1 MILLLPKTKR
11 MTKSII
17 LFWNNSNS
25 HLKLN
30 NSSKYFAGK
39 INKKQDSYI
48 NMDQGFLPILTQK
61 TKSHYSNREKSILG
75 RNWYNILILLL
86 LSSCLNLSQKQIN
99 NSNSLPSFYISP
111 KQNNLSYL
119 YGIGEGYNLN
129 SAIKSALGNI
139 SAKLITNVSANSK
152 LLAKSY
158 NNNNSEEY
166 REEIN
171 QKLEKITFNNYQISN
186 SANFNNKIYV
196 EIAIDRNNFIKQ
208 KVRKLQN
215 LNQRFSNLTKNL
227 KNKNIIDQY
236 RNLKKIQ
243 NKLHEATI
251 LNIILES
258 IQYSDMNYQE
268 NYQKYLSYQN
278 LFDNLTEN
286 MIFKI
291 DPKSNKK
298 IARIIK
304 KSFSDQKLKLTN
316 QNIKGKNIILIK
328 IEQEEISDKIYDNF
342 IIKLNVTLS
351 LINQGKIL
359 GSNLI
364 TVNGASLH
372 SKKAARNNAI
382 LELYQKIKEI
392 SLIE

>member
-1 MILLLPKTKR
+1 MILLLPKTKI
-11 MTKSII
+11 MKKSII
-17 LFWNNSNS
+17 LFWNNANS
-25 HLKLN
+25 HLKFN
-30 NSSKYFAGK
+30 NSSNYFTVK
-39 INKKQDSYI
+39 TNEKQDSYI
-48 NMDQGFLPILTQK
+48 NTDRLFFPILIQK
-61 TKSHYSNREKSILG
+61 TKSNYSNIKQRILYG
-75 RNWYNILILLL
+75 NWYNILILLL
-86 LSSCLNLSQKQIN
+86 LSSCLNLNQAQIN

-139 SAKLITNVSANSK
+139 SAKLITNISANSK

-208 KVRKLQN
+208 KARELQN
-215 LNQRFSNLTKNL
+215 LNQRFHHLTKNL

-236 RNLKKIQ
+236 RNLRKIQ
-243 NKLHEATI
+243 NKIHEATI

-258 IQYSDMNYQE
+258 IQYSKINYQE

-278 LFDNLTEN
+278 LFDNLIEN

-291 DPKSNKK
+291 DPRSNKK
-298 IARIIK
+298 IARIIT

-316 QNIKGKNIILIK
+316 QNIKGKNIIFIK
-328 IEQEEISDKIYDNF
+328 IEQEEIFDKIYDNF
-342 IIKLNVTLS
+342 IIQLNVNLS
-351 LINQGKIL
+351 LINQGKVL
-359 GSNLI
+359 ANNLI

-382 LELYQKIKEI
+382 LELQKKIKDI